1 MNRRKFLVA
10 LAAGTSGLAG
20 CLGDGAGGNGT
31 GTTGT
36 SAAGSTATGT
46 TDADLPIP
54 KSELSRGAAKN
65 AIPAIT
71 DPAFDSD
78 WSDLSIQVTNY
89 GSTETIK
96 PRLEDDDEVI
106 GVERDGSARAYP
118 LRVLDWHEIVNDDLG
133 GPLLV
138 TYCPL
143 CGSGMTAVRKAD
155 GETTVFGVSGYLYQ
169 SDLVMYDEATD
180 SLWSQIMATAIR
192 GDLTGETLTLV
203 PSTITTWGSWTD
215 DHPDTEV
222 LLPPPES
229 GTIVESSP
237 RDYTRSPYGGYGD
250 SRQIGIGNNTY
261 DDDRLHPKATVIGIT
276 DGSAATAYPLD
287 AVSDDG
293 VVNDTVGSL
302 PVVVTVGSDDSLHAY
317 ERSVDGETLTFDADG
332 DSHMTAGGSRW
343 KRSSG
348 EAVSGSHEG
357 TTLTRANDRSSMFFF
372 AWKDFNEDTTVYGQS
387 TTTT

>member
-1 MNRRKFLVA
+1 MHRRKFLIG

-20 CLGDGAGGNGT
+20 CLGSGAGGNGAGTTGGSGTGAT
-31 GTTGT
+31 GTTG
-36 SAAGSTATGT
+36 ATNT
-46 TDADLPIP
+46 DLPVP
-54 KSELSRGAAKN
+54 KSDLQRGAEKN

-71 DPAFDSD
+71 NPAFAAD
-78 WSDLSIQVTNY
+78 WSGLSIEVTNY

-96 PRLEDDDEVI
+96 PRLNDDDQVI

-118 LRVLDWHEIVNDDLG
+118 IRILDWHEIVNDDLG

-155 GETTVFGVSGYLYQ
+155 GETTVFGVSGYLYR

-192 GDLTGETLTLV
+192 GDLTGEQLALV
-203 PSTITTWGSWTD
+203 PSTITTWDSWTD
-215 DHPDTEV
+215 DHPETEV

-237 RDYTRSPYGGYGD
+237 RDYTRSPYEGYSD
-250 SRQIGIGNNTY
+250 NRRIGIGNNTY
-261 DDDRLHPKATVIGIT
+261 DDDRLHPKATVIGVT
-276 DGSAATAYPLD
+276 DGSAAKAYPLD
-287 AVSDDG
+287 AVSDAG
-293 VVNDTVGSL
+293 VVDDTVGSL
-302 PVVVTVGSDDSLHAY
+302 PVVVTVGTDDSLSAY
-317 ERSVDGETLTFDADG
+317 ERTVGGETLAFSADG
-332 DSHMTAGGSRW
+332 DAHMQAGGSRW

-348 EAVSGSHEG
+348 EAVSGSFEG

-372 AWKDFNEDTTVYGQS
+372 AWKDFNSDTTVYGAS
-387 TTTT
+387 TTT